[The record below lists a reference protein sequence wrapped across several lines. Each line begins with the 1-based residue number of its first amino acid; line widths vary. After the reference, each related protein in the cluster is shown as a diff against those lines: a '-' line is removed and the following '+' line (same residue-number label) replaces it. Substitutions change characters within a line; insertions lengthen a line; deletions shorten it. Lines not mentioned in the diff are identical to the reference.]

1 MRTHDF
7 VAVGLGP
14 FNLGLACLTAPLD
27 ELDGVFLE
35 QRDEFA
41 WHPGLMIDGVS
52 IQVPFLADLVTM
64 ADPTSPYSFLS
75 YLKQTG
81 RLYRFYIREDFY
93 PLRAEYDAYCRWAA
107 AQLPNIRFGHSVEHV
122 EHDAASGDY
131 LVRVRQSGTGTVETL
146 RTRRLVLGIGTVPY
160 RPAVLR
166 DLPGPAIHSADYLP
180 NKARLQQMESVTV
193 VGSGQSAAEI
203 YLDLLEEIDTRGYR
217 LNWITRSP
225 RFFPMEYT
233 KLTLEMTSPEY
244 VRYFHSLPAA
254 ARDRLNRDQRSLYK
268 GISGDLVNTIFDTLY
283 RKDLAGPVPTTLLT
297 GTALTGAEWDA
308 DTGRYRLALHHQE
321 QDRSFPLGT
330 EGLVLATG
338 YRPAVPTFLD
348 PVRDRIRWDERG
360 RFDVAVGFSVD
371 HADREIFVQNAEE
384 HTHSLTAPD
393 LGMGPYR
400 NSVIIANMLGREV
413 YPVEQRIA
421 FQHFGALPDETPA
434 TGTSSDDA
442 LTEGTPPDDAPPAA
456 SVAPATGSRQEA
468 LAR

>member
-7 VAVGLGP
+7 VAIGLGP

-64 ADPTSPYSFLS
+64 ADPTSPYSFLN

-107 AQLPNIRFGHSVEHV
+107 AQLPAIRFGHRVEQV
-122 EHDAASGDY
+122 GHDAASGDY
-131 LVRVRQSGTGTVETL
+131 LVRVRQPGTGDVETI

-166 DLPGPAIHSADYLP
+166 DLHGPAIHSADYLP
-180 NKARLQQMESVTV
+180 NKARLQEMESITV

-244 VRYFHSLPAA
+244 VRYFHALPAA

-283 RKDLAGPVPTTLLT
+283 RKDLGGPVPTTLLT
-297 GTALTGAEWDA
+297 GTALTDAEWDA
-308 DTGRYRLALHHQE
+308 GTGRYRLALHHQE
-321 QDRSFPLGT
+321 QDRAFALNT

-371 HADREIFVQNAEE
+371 HADRKIFVQNAEE

-421 FQHFGALPDETPA
+421 FQHFGALPDETAAVGEVSAA
-434 TGTSSDDA
+434 T
-442 LTEGTPPDDAPPAA
+442 P
-456 SVAPATGSRQEA
+456 APADRQEA

>member
-64 ADPTSPYSFLS
+64 ADPTSPYSFLN

-107 AQLPNIRFGHSVEHV
+107 AQLPAIRFGHRVEQV
-122 EHDAASGDY
+122 THDAASGDY
-131 LVRVRQSGTGTVETL
+131 LVHVRQSGTGTVETL

-180 NKARLQQMESVTV
+180 NKARLQEMESITI

-203 YLDLLEEIDTRGYR
+203 YLDLLEEIDTRGHQ

-244 VRYFHSLPAA
+244 VRYFHALPPAS
-254 ARDRLNRDQRSLYK
+254 RDRLNRDQRSLYK

-283 RKDLAGPVPTTLLT
+283 RKDVAGPVPTTLLT

-308 DTGRYRLALHHQE
+308 GPGRYRLALHHQE
-321 QDRSFPLGT
+321 QDRHFTLDT
-330 EGLVLATG
+330 EGLILATG
-338 YRPAVPTFLD
+338 YRPAVPAFLD
-348 PVRDRIRWDERG
+348 PVRDRIRWDGRG
-360 RFDVAVGFSVD
+360 RFDVAVGYSVD

-413 YPVEQRIA
+413 YPVEHRIA
-421 FQHFGALPDETPA
+421 FQHFGALPDGAPSTAPDATDTPTPA
-434 TGTSSDDA
+434 H
-442 LTEGTPPDDAPPAA
+442 
-456 SVAPATGSRQEA
+456 RQEA
-468 LAR
+468 LSR

>member
-1 MRTHDF
+1 MRTYDF

-41 WHPGLMIDGVS
+41 WHPGLMIEGVT

-64 ADPTSPYSFLS
+64 ADPTSPYSFLN

-107 AQLPNIRFGHSVEHV
+107 AQLPNVRFGSRVDRV
-122 EHDAASGDY
+122 EHDAATGDY
-131 LVRVRQSGTGTVETL
+131 LVRVTRLGTGATTTM

-160 RPAVLR
+160 RPAVVR
-166 DLPGPAIHSADYLP
+166 DLPGPAIHSADYLA
-180 NKARLQQMESVTV
+180 NKARLQRLGSVTV

-203 YLDLLEEIDTRGYR
+203 YLDLLEEIGTHGYQ
-217 LNWITRSP
+217 LNWVTRSP

-244 VRYFHSLPAA
+244 VRYFHGLPAA
-254 ARDRLNRDQRSLYK
+254 SRDRLNRDQRSLYK

-283 RKDLAGPVPTTLLT
+283 RKDVAGPVPTTLLT
-297 GTALTGAEWDA
+297 GTALTRADWDA
-308 DTGRYRLALHHQE
+308 DAGRYRLGLHHQE
-321 QDRSFPLGT
+321 QARDFSLDT

-338 YRPAVPTFLD
+338 YRPAVPAFLD

-360 RFDVAVGFSVD
+360 RFDVALGYTVD
-371 HADREIFVQNAEE
+371 HGDREIFVQNAEE

-413 YPVEQRIA
+413 YPIERKIA
-421 FQHFGALPDETPA
+421 FQHFGAPPDSDTPQAPSAPSAA
-434 TGTSSDDA
+434 TG
-442 LTEGTPPDDAPPAA
+442 P
-456 SVAPATGSRQEA
+456 VATQRQEA
-468 LAR
+468 LIR

>member
-64 ADPTSPYSFLS
+64 ADPTSPYSFLN

-107 AQLPNIRFGHSVEHV
+107 AQLPNIRFGHRVEHV

-131 LVRVRQSGTGTVETL
+131 LVRVRQPGTGAVETL

-180 NKARLQQMESVTV
+180 NKARLQQMSSITV

-244 VRYFHSLPAA
+244 VRYFHALPAA

-308 DTGRYRLALHHQE
+308 DPSRYRLALHHQE
-321 QDRSFPLGT
+321 QDRSFTLDT

-348 PVRDRIRWDERG
+348 PIRDRIRWDERG

-421 FQHFGALPDETPA
+421 FQHFGALPDEPPA
-434 TGTSSDDA
+434 TDSSS
-442 LTEGTPPDDAPPAA
+442 DDAPPAA
-456 SVAPATGSRQEA
+456 SVAPAAGSRREA

>member
-1 MRTHDF
+1 MRTYDF

-14 FNLGLACLTAPLD
+14 FNLGLACLTAPVD
-27 ELDGVFLE
+27 DLDGVFLE

-41 WHPGLMIDGVS
+41 WHPGLMIEGVT

-64 ADPTSPYSFLS
+64 ADPTSPYSFLN

-81 RLYRFYIREDFY
+81 RLYRFYIRENFY

-107 AQLPNIRFGHSVEHV
+107 AQLPNVRFGSRVERV
-122 EHDAASGDY
+122 EHDAATGDY
-131 LVRVRQSGTGTVETL
+131 LVRVAEAGTGATTTL

-160 RPAVLR
+160 RPAVVR
-166 DLPGPAIHSADYLP
+166 DLPGPAVHSADYLAD
-180 NKARLQQMESVTV
+180 KARLQSLGSVTV

-203 YLDLLEEIDTRGYR
+203 YLDLLEEIDTHGYQ
-217 LNWITRSP
+217 LNWVTRSP

-244 VRYFHSLPAA
+244 VRYFHALPAA
-254 ARDRLNRDQRSLYK
+254 SRDRLNRDQRNLYK
-268 GISGDLVNTIFDTLY
+268 GISGDLVDTIFDTLY
-283 RKDLAGPVPTTLLT
+283 RKDVGGPVPTTLLT
-297 GTALTGAEWDA
+297 GTALTGADWDP

-321 QDRSFPLGT
+321 QDRDFT
-330 EGLVLATG
+330 MDTDGLVLATG
-338 YRPAVPTFLD
+338 YRPAVAAFLD

-360 RFDVAVGFSVD
+360 RFDVALGYTVD
-371 HADREIFVQNAEE
+371 HGDREIFVQNAEE

-413 YPVEQRIA
+413 YPIERKIA
-421 FQHFGALPDETPA
+421 FQHFGAPSDSNTPSAPAAA
-434 TGTSSDDA
+434 TGPVVTQ
-442 LTEGTPPDDAPPAA
+442 
-456 SVAPATGSRQEA
+456 RQEA
-468 LAR
+468 LIR

>member
-7 VAVGLGP
+7 VAIGLGP

-27 ELDGVFLE
+27 DLDGVFLE

-64 ADPTSPYSFLS
+64 ADPTSPYSFLN

-107 AQLPNIRFGHSVEHV
+107 AQLPAIRFGHRVEQV
-122 EHDAASGDY
+122 THDAASGDY

-180 NKARLQQMESVTV
+180 HKARLQEMESITV

-203 YLDLLEEIDTRGYR
+203 YLDLLEEIDTCGYR

-244 VRYFHSLPAA
+244 VRYFHALPPAS
-254 ARDRLNRDQRSLYK
+254 RDRLNRDQRSLYK

-283 RKDLAGPVPTTLLT
+283 RKDVAGPVPTILLT

-308 DTGRYRLALHHQE
+308 DAGRYRLALHHQE
-321 QDRSFPLGT
+321 QDRHFTLDT

-338 YRPAVPTFLD
+338 YRPAVPAILD
-348 PVRDRIRWDERG
+348 PVRDRIRWDGRG
-360 RFDVAVGFSVD
+360 RFDVAVGYSVD
-371 HADREIFVQNAEE
+371 HGDREIFVQNAEE

-400 NSVIIANMLGREV
+400 NSVIIANMLGRDV
-413 YPVEQRIA
+413 YPVEHRIA
-421 FQHFGALPDETPA
+421 FQHFGALPDDAPSTAPDARDTQTPA
-434 TGTSSDDA
+434 
-442 LTEGTPPDDAPPAA
+442 E
-456 SVAPATGSRQEA
+456 RQEA
-468 LAR
+468 LTS